1 MKWNNFKKSFQ
12 HNSMET
18 RLADKQKHRLCS
30 ICFKKIFL
38 FLLKNILSNVDKA
51 EKTQVTNQDQEKPR
65 HLFTSLPSQSF
76 PQIKHQFQ
84 SDQSDLHSF
93 CPIKVF
99 YKAKM
104 MELSVWPE
112 LILRPTA
119 SKWPTSIQGCIS
131 CGILVSGI
139 GARGV
144 SLEHMEN
151 MEMFSCSPT

>member
-18 RLADKQKHRLCS
+18 RLADQRKHRLCS
-30 ICFKKIFL
+30 TFFKQIFL
-38 FLLKNILSNVDKA
+38 CLLQNILSKVDKA
-51 EKTQVTNQDQEKPR
+51 EKTQVTNHDQEKPR
-65 HLFTSLPSQSF
+65 HLFIFLPSESF

-104 MELSVWPE
+104 MELSVW
-112 LILRPTA
+112 LAFILRPTA
-119 SKWPTSIQGCIS
+119 LKWPTSLLFQKNKFWAINS
-131 CGILVSGI
+131 DFEYMGICLVGLVWLILS
-139 GARGV
+139 
-144 SLEHMEN
+144 
-151 MEMFSCSPT
+151 